1 MIQIDIEMPK
11 RCAKCNFCI
20 HQKTNDYGDF
30 GECLLQ
36 HYKKVDCLVWSR
48 DSNCPLKEQEPIL
61 DKIKAEIE
69 KWHKEGTNWSD
80 IRLMEIENIV
90 NEVQGRK

>member
-1 MIQIDIEMPK
+1 MIQIDMEMPT

-36 HYKKVDCLVWSR
+36 HKMVDCLVWSR
-48 DSNCPLKEQEPIL
+48 DSNCPLKEQE
-61 DKIKAEIE
+61 
-69 KWHKEGTNWSD
+69 T
-80 IRLMEIENIV
+80 
-90 NEVQGRK
+90 